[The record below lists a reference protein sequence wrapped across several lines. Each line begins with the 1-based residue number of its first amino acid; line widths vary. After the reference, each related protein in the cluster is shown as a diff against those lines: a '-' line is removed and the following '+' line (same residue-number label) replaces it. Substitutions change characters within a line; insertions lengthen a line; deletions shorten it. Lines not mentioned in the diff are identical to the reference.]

1 MGDLGWGFSAFFL
14 DAWESVISQQLN
26 GFSVSFSVFCVVCIF
41 VCVWVFYVTM
51 ASPTGYS

>member
-26 GFSVSFSVFCVVCIF
+26 GFSVSFSVFCVVCMF